1 MNAFLVTLRK
11 ELLEQWRTHRLLVVA
26 TVLLVFGLLSPLSA
40 KYTPEMM
47 KLLPNGAAVA
57 QLIPRPTLMD
67 AVKQYLKNLS
77 QFGVVLA
84 LLVTMG
90 SVAQEKDRGTAA
102 MMLVKPLPRATFL
115 GAKFAALT
123 LMFSLSLAGAALA
136 GFYYTTLLFNAPDLA
151 HWLALN
157 ALVLV
162 YIMLHV
168 AITLLCS
175 VVAKSQVAAGGIAF
189 AVVAALALVG
199 AIPGFGKY
207 LPGQLLGWAGELM
220 AGVPATHWV
229 TVLVCL
235 GIISAALVG
244 AWFLFERQE
253 L

>member
-1 MNAFLVTLRK
+1 MNIFLVTLRK
-11 ELLEQWRTHRLLVVA
+11 ELLEQWRTHRLLVVG
-26 TVLLVFGLLSPLSA
+26 TVLIVFGLLSPLAA

-47 KLLPNGAAVA
+47 KLLPNGAAIA
-57 QLIPRPTLMD
+57 QLIPRPTIMD
-67 AVKQYLKNLS
+67 AVRQYLKNLS

-84 LLVTMG
+84 LLMTMG
-90 SVAQEKDRGTAA
+90 AVAQEKDRGTAA
-102 MMLVKPLPRATFL
+102 TMLVKPLPRATFL

-123 LMFSLSLAGAALA
+123 LTFTLSLAGAALA
-136 GFYYTTLLFNAPDLA
+136 GFYYTTLLFRAPDLSR
-151 HWLALN
+151 WLALN

-175 VVAKSQVAAGGIAF
+175 VVARSQVAAGGIAF
-189 AVVAALALVG
+189 GVVAALALIG

-220 AGVPATHWV
+220 AGIPVTHWT
-229 TVLVCL
+229 TVLVSL
-235 GIISAALVG
+235 GFMSIMLLG

>member
-1 MNAFLVTLRK
+1 MNIFLVTLRK
-11 ELLEQWRTHRLLVVA
+11 ELLEQWRTRRLIVVA
-26 TVLLVFGLLSPLSA
+26 IVLIFFGLLSPA
-40 KYTPEMM
+40 AARYTPELM
-47 KLLPNGAAVA
+47 KLLPSGAGMAK
-57 QLIPRPTLMD
+57 LMPPPTAMD

-77 QFGVVLA
+77 QFGLVLA

-115 GAKFAALT
+115 AAKFAALT
-123 LMFSLSLAGAALA
+123 LTFLLSLAAAALA
-136 GFYYTTLLFNAPDLA
+136 GFFYTTFLFSAPDVSR
-151 HWLALN
+151 WIALN
-157 ALVLV
+157 GLILV
-162 YIMLHV
+162 YIMVQV

-175 VVAKSQVAAGGIAF
+175 VIAKSQIAAGGLAF
-189 AVVAALALVG
+189 AAITALAFIA

-220 AGVPATHWV
+220 AGIPATHWA
-229 TVLVCL
+229 TLFACL
-235 GIISAALVG
+235 GIISTALFG

>member
-1 MNAFLVTLRK
+1 VNIFLVTLRK
-11 ELLEQWRTHRLLVVA
+11 ELLEQRRTHRLLVVA
-26 TVLLVFGLLSPLSA
+26 TVLIVFGLVSPLAA

-47 KLLPNGAAVA
+47 KLLPGGAAMAKLV
-57 QLIPRPTLMD
+57 PPPTIMD

-77 QFGVVLA
+77 QFGLVLA

-90 SVAQEKDRGTAA
+90 AVAQEKDRGTAA

-123 LMFSLSLAGAALA
+123 LMFLVSLAAAALA
-136 GFYYTTLLFNAPDLA
+136 GFYYTTLLFSAPDVSR
-151 HWLALN
+151 WIALN
-157 ALVLV
+157 GLVLV
-162 YIMLHV
+162 YIMVHV

-175 VVAKSQVAAGGIAF
+175 VIAKSQIAAGGIAF
-189 AVVAALALVG
+189 AVVTALAFIA

-220 AGVPATHWV
+220 AHVPATHWA
-229 TVLVCL
+229 TLFVCM
-235 GIISAALVG
+235 GIILAVLFG